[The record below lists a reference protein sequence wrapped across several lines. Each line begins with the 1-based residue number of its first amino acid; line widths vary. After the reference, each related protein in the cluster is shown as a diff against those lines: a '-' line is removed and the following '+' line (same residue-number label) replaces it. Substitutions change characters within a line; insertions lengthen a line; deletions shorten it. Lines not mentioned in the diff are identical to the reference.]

1 MDVSLGHSV
10 YTFGAAKEILGLILS
25 GVYLQCNSVVG
36 NIPRQSVVTALS
48 HVRIRHSCLKCY
60 IPSTAAL
67 LILLLQ
73 HLVETFPEGFR
84 NGIFA
89 IAASLWLT
97 AIYRLVDNRALVFD
111 NNVMHSLPRS
121 SFA

>member
-48 HVRIRHSCLKCY
+48 HVRIRHCCLKCY
-60 IPSTAAL
+60 IPSPAAL

-73 HLVETFPEGFR
+73 HLV
-84 NGIFA
+84 FA
-89 IAASLWLT
+89 SAALGWLKRFQKVS
-97 AIYRLVDNRALVFD
+97 AMESSRLLRVCG
-111 NNVMHSLPRS
+111 
-121 SFA
+121 